1 MLFQNASCRALG
13 VAILALLPVAAQ
25 AKAPPADNVV
35 VTTQTRAQPKAYSVG
50 GALAIRED
58 ASYQFLSSNG
68 PVRLDIGRIT
78 NESTTTTSGTVRA
91 ALFVTSDP
99 TPTGT
104 YYVIAQS
111 DLGTLQPGF
120 FFGPLSHTVS
130 YLVPP
135 DGTYYIHMGAFE
147 FEPGFCASPD
157 GYCLD
162 DWVTFTN
169 RVEVIAGLIYDAGP
183 PEPPTGTVVEYYHT
197 GFDHYFITSFPEEI
211 AALDAG
217 VFQGWVRTGATFP
230 VWSTNTGSLN
240 GVCRFFS
247 TSFAPKSSHFYT
259 PYNDECQT
267 LLANPH
273 WQFETIAFYALL
285 PNFNGNCPPGMQQLF
300 RLYNNGMSGAP
311 NHRYTNSLAVRNQM
325 LTQGWISE
333 GFGLLGV
340 IACLPV

>member
-1 MLFQNASCRALG
+1 MRFQNASCRALG
-13 VAILALLPVAAQ
+13 VAILALLPAVAP
-25 AKAPPADNVV
+25 AKAPPAGSLVV
-35 VTTQTRAQPKAYSVG
+35 KAQDRAQPTSYSVG

-99 TPTGT
+99 TPAGT
-104 YYVIAQS
+104 YHVIAQS

-135 DGTYYIHMGAFE
+135 DGTYFIHAGVFE
-147 FEPGFCASPD
+147 YEPGFCSSPD
-157 GYCLD
+157 GFCLD
-162 DWVTFTN
+162 DWVTFTD
-169 RVEVIAGLIYDAGP
+169 RVDVIDGLIYDAGP
-183 PEPPTGTVVEYYHT
+183 PTGTAVEYYHT
-197 GFDHYFITSFPEEI
+197 GFNHYFITSLPNEI

-217 VFQGWVRTGATFP
+217 VFQGWVRTAATLP
-230 VWSTNTGSLN
+230 VWTANIGNLN

-247 TSFAPKSSHFYT
+247 TSFDPKSSHFYT
-259 PYNDECQT
+259 PYDDECQAV
-267 LLANPH
+267 LANPD
-273 WQFETIAFYALL
+273 WQLETIAFYALL
-285 PNFNGNCPPGMQQLF
+285 PNVNGNCALGTQQLF

-311 NHRYTNSLAVRNQM
+311 NHRYTNVLAVRNQM
-325 LTQGWISE
+325 LTQGWITE
-333 GFGLLGV
+333 GFGPLGV
-340 IACLPV
+340 IACLPI